1 LNGNTP
7 YKQILGR
14 AGSEEITVKRR
25 ILLVDDNELFLD
37 SARDVLESEGYT
49 VITAE
54 SGEQALARVR
64 AEYFPVVIMDIKMA
78 GLSGVATFIEMKK
91 YRPGIRVIMC
101 TAHLMEDLIHSAE
114 EEGAFAVLK
123 KPFSTEVLLEAM
135 ERAFRAE

>member
-1 LNGNTP
+1 M
-7 YKQILGR
+7 
-14 AGSEEITVKRR
+14 KRR

-54 SGEQALARVR
+54 SGEEALARVR

-101 TAHLMEDLIHSAE
+101 TAHLMEDLIHKAE

-123 KPFSTEVLLEAM
+123 KPFSTGVLLEAM